1 MYKRTKKYRVLIS
14 RVRDIQ
20 KHFVASFTDKDVM
33 ELSARE
39 MDLCRGYKVLC
50 HAEIEY
56 YFEEI
61 ARIILTESL
70 WNWQNDK
77 KVTLPIAGLLA
88 NYEKVDT
95 NDSISTKINKIA
107 ADYNNILLKSNHGIK
122 EENLKKIFGNL
133 GVEVAELDA
142 VWVGTLSSYG
152 VSRGTIAHTSAMVQ
166 IPINIQEA
174 INETNIIL
182 QGIENFEMELI
193 RQTQIDLYRAEKRQ
207 MTHI

>member
-1 MYKRTKKYRVLIS
+1 MYKKTKKYRVLIS
-14 RVRDIQ
+14 RVKGIQ
-20 KHFVASFTDKDVM
+20 KHFVASFIDKHVM
-33 ELSARE
+33 DLNERE
-39 MDLCRGYKVLC
+39 MDLCRGYKILC

-61 ARIILTESL
+61 ARIILKESL

-77 KVTLPIAGLLA
+77 KVTLPIVGLLA

-95 NDSISTKINKIA
+95 NESISTKINKIA
-107 ADYNNILLKSNHGIK
+107 TDYNNMLSKSNHGIK

-133 GVEVAELDA
+133 GIDVSELD
-142 VWVGTLSSYG
+142 VIWVSTLSSYG
-152 VSRGTIAHTSAMVQ
+152 SSRGTIAHTSAMVQ

-174 INETNIIL
+174 INDTNIIL
-182 QGIENFEMELI
+182 QGIENFEIELI
-193 RQTQIDLYRAEKRQ
+193 KQTKIDLYKAEKRQ

>member
-1 MYKRTKKYRVLIS
+1 
-14 RVRDIQ
+14 
-20 KHFVASFTDKDVM
+20 M
-33 ELSARE
+33 ELSERE
-39 MDLCRGYKVLC
+39 MDLCRGYKILC
-50 HAEIEY
+50 HAEMEY

-77 KVTLPIAGLLA
+77 KVTLPIVGLLA

-95 NDSISTKINKIA
+95 NESISTKINKIA
-107 ADYNNILLKSNHGIK
+107 SDYNNMLSKRNHGIK

-133 GVEVAELDA
+133 GVDISELDA
-142 VWVGTLSSYG
+142 IWVATLSSYG
-152 VSRGTIAHTSAMVQ
+152 SSRGTIVHTSAIVQ

-182 QGIENFEMELI
+182 QGIENFEIELI
-193 RQTQIDLYRAEKRQ
+193 KQTKIDLYKAEKRQ
-207 MTHI
+207 MTYL